1 MMIYYPIQEII
12 IITSWP
18 LSINV
23 NPNTEPVCHIN
34 SQQKTVCNSCR
45 FQTATQLE
53 ATIWPTSS
61 CCICHWRGVSSH
73 NRVLFLPPMST
84 EATHVQLIR
93 SCQRS
98 QAVRHL
104 FVRLRELGPL
114 FAELSRYLCKSHV
127 WILRSDCIS
136 SLVEEPYVAGDWCPG
151 SVSVPQRSRFTFATP
166 CPSSCSLL
174 RHRLGNIYIKVTNK
188 VNKQKIHQKLACL
201 SADILACFNC

>member
-1 MMIYYPIQEII
+1 MSTQTQSQYATLTHNKRLFVTAADFRLQLNWRQQFDPRAAAVYVTKEVCLL
-12 IITSWP
+12 IT
-18 LSINV
+18 V
-23 NPNTEPVCHIN
+23 
-34 SQQKTVCNSCR
+34 
-45 FQTATQLE
+45 F
-53 ATIWPTSS
+53 
-61 CCICHWRGVSSH
+61 
-73 NRVLFLPPMST
+73 FLPPMST

-98 QAVRHL
+98 HAVRHL

-174 RHRLGNIYIKVTNK
+174 WHRLGSIYIKVTNK